1 MLHYD
6 RILSFRLT
14 KYRLFI
20 TYSPYAEREVNLD
33 FDVLSSYGRLFI
45 MGSSNVG
52 AKSFKNVCYPN
63 LSICFLLFYNGIP
76 EYDNG
81 AFGFF

>member
-6 RILSFRLT
+6 RILSFRLA

-20 TYSPYAEREVNLD
+20 TYSPYAEREVNVD
-33 FDVLSSYGRLFI
+33 FDVLLCHGRLFI
-45 MGSSNVG
+45 MRNSNVG
-52 AKSFKNVCYPN
+52 AKSFKIACSPN
-63 LSICFLLFYNGIP
+63 LSIYFLLFYNGIP